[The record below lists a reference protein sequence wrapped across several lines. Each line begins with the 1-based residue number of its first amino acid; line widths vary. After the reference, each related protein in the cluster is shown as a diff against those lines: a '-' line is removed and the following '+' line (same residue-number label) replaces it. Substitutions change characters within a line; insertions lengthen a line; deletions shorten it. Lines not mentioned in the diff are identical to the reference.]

1 MKSIILA
8 GGKGEKIW
16 PYNEIRNK
24 AMLPIS
30 NKPILAYT
38 VDAIRKCNDDDV
50 YIVGSSHMDE
60 IRHYFRNYHH
70 IHIVETNETNG
81 NVETLLSVNIKED
94 FALFYGDCLIDEVD
108 IISFLSKEPN
118 TVLTYKVY
126 DNPHNHILSL
136 YEDDHIKN
144 FIAYPRGYEE
154 GYAMAGGYFKADLL
168 ELLPYNRG
176 RFKNTKVG
184 VGSPSEKILEESLND
199 YLENHI
205 LHYYTCENTVF
216 DLDKPWHILEANAYI
231 NTKRCSSL
239 KENKI
244 DESAFVDEA
253 LRIDGYLQ
261 IGKNS
266 KIGKNVYIKG
276 NVIIGDNTI
285 IDNGVLIEGNC
296 VIGNNCTIQNH
307 CKVGHLTT
315 IGHDCIVE
323 HTAEVSGSVIMDKN
337 YLYHHMEFFGIC
349 GERCDL
355 GAGTICGTLRFDD
368 GETIHNVN
376 GRKEV
381 PSNFSNATFLGDYTR
396 TGVGVIFLPGATVGT
411 NSVVGAGSIIN
422 KKVNSNTL
430 IYPKQELVE
439 KEWSYKK
446 YGW

>member
-1 MKSIILA
+1 MKTVILA

-38 VDAIRKCNDDDV
+38 VDAIRKCSHEDI
-50 YIVGSSHMDE
+50 YIVGEKHMDE
-60 IRHYFRNYHH
+60 IRHYFRNYTN
-70 IHIVETNETNG
+70 IQIVETNETNG
-81 NVETLLSVNIKED
+81 NVETLLAANLNED
-94 FALFYGDCLIDEVD
+94 FVVFYGDCLIDEQD
-108 IISFLSKEPN
+108 IINFLSQDMN
-118 TVLTYKVY
+118 TVMLYKVY
-126 DNPHNHILSL
+126 DNPHNHILANID
-136 YEDDHIKN
+136 EKQVKN
-144 FIAYPRGYEE
+144 FIAYPRGYDE
-154 GYAMAGGYFKADLL
+154 GYAMAAGYFKVDLL
-168 ELLPYNRG
+168 SLLPYNRG

-184 VGSPSEKILEESLND
+184 VGSPNEKILEESLND
-199 YLENHI
+199 YLENNH
-205 LHYYTCENTVF
+205 LNHYLCQSTVF
-216 DLDKPWHILEANAYI
+216 DIDKPWHILEANAYI
-231 NTKRCSSL
+231 NTKLCASL
-239 KENKI
+239 QENII
-244 DESAFVDEA
+244 DETAYVDET
-253 LRIDGYLQ
+253 LRIDGFLK

-266 KIGKNVYIKG
+266 KIGKNVYVKG
-276 NVIIGDNTI
+276 NVIIGDNTV
-285 IDNGVLIEGNC
+285 IDNGALIEANC
-296 VIGNNCTIQNH
+296 IIGNNCTIQNH
-307 CKVGHLTT
+307 CKVGALTT

-368 GETIHNVN
+368 GLTTHNIN

-381 PSNFSNATFLGDYTR
+381 PTNFSNATFLGDYTR
-396 TGVGVIFLPGATVGT
+396 TGVGVIFLPGATVGS
-411 NSVVGAGSIIN
+411 NSVIGAGSIIN

-430 IYPKQELVE
+430 VYPKQELVE